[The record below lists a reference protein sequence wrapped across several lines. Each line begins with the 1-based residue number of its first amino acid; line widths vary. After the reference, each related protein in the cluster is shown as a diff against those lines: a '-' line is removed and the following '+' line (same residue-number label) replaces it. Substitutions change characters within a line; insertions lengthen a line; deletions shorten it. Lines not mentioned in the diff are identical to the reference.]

1 MKTSPRPGFCLLLSL
16 FAAGSIW
23 AAAPVFQRSDAVG
36 LTLGQDLDYRLV
48 AIGDGITYTA
58 QGLPNGVIIDGGTGR
73 IHGTPTDVGS
83 YRVAVNATNADGTST
98 ATLTV
103 SVVAPDAAPLI
114 YAPLVFDA
122 YDTAQPGGDHFTC
135 TLKATGNPTGYDCTD
150 VLPAGWTFTSGSLV
164 GGTTKPGLYTVPINA
179 TNTYGIGSAAIAVRV
194 HPACIGVQQTTG
206 SLRAGDAFVV
216 TLQFNR
222 PVSFT
227 GPAPYL
233 EFHTYPDSGTK
244 RLAYVSGNGTAAY
257 VFSYTVA
264 PSDPAGDVM
273 LYASIQPAA
282 GSDVTGLIDQDGLA
296 LGSSL
301 PIYGATTPGAKI
313 VASAPAT
320 PSPVATASAAPSTS
334 TSASTSTVTT
344 APTATTTTSVGT
356 VATSTTS
363 SSSPVSS
370 SSSTATPTTA
380 ITTAPATSAATTDQP
395 ATGGRLVNLS
405 ARGMVSDGDSS
416 QSFIA
421 GFVVSGSAP
430 KHMLVRAVGPA
441 LSAFGVQD
449 ALPDPQL
456 RVRDAKG
463 NVVGSSDNWTGAST
477 ASTAAHV
484 GAFELPTGSH
494 DAAVELTLAPGNY
507 SMEVVPNGG
516 KGVALAEIYD
526 ADPAANSSPLINIS
540 TRSYVTSGEG
550 VLTAGFVVAGD
561 APKRLLIRGIGPA
574 LTSFGVTNAL
584 ADPSVTIYRGDT
596 VVAQNNDWQTDQANA
611 TGADVAAAAKA
622 AGAFDLANGS
632 HDAATIVTLAP
643 GTYTAV
649 VSGAN
654 GSSGAA
660 MVEVYELR

>member
-1 MKTSPRPGFCLLLSL
+1 MKTSPRSGFRLLLCLL
-16 FAAGSIW
+16 AAGPAW

-48 AIGDGITYTA
+48 AIGDAISYTA
-58 QGLPNGVIIDGGTGR
+58 QGLPNGVVIDGATGR
-73 IHGTPTDVGS
+73 IHGTPTDIGS
-83 YRVAVNATNADGTST
+83 YRVAVNATNADGTSA

-135 TLKATGNPTGYDCTD
+135 TLKATGAPNRYDCTD

-164 GGTTKPGLYTVPINA
+164 GSTTKPGMYTVPVNA
-179 TNTYGIGSAAIAVRV
+179 TNTYGVGSAAIAVRV
-194 HPACIGVQQTTG
+194 HPACTGVEQTTG

-233 EFHTYPDSGTK
+233 EFHTYPDTGTK
-244 RLAYVSGNGTAAY
+244 RLAYVSGNGTATY

-264 PSDPAGDVM
+264 PSDPAGDIM

-282 GSDVTGLIDQDGLA
+282 GSDVTGLVDQDGLA

-301 PIYGATTPGAKI
+301 PIYGATTPAAKI

-320 PSPVATASAAPSTS
+320 PAPAAT
-334 TSASTSTVTT
+334 ASTSTATT
-344 APTATTTTSVGT
+344 ASSI
-356 VATSTTS
+356 ATSTTAS
-363 SSSPVSS
+363 SVASS
-370 SSSTATPTTA
+370 SSSTTITTATPTTA
-380 ITTAPATSAATTDQP
+380 SASTGAVASAASSTAVTTTNQSAP
-395 ATGGRLVNLS
+395 GGRLVNLS
-405 ARGMVSDGDSS
+405 ARGMVSGGDSS

-441 LSAFGVQD
+441 LSSFGVQD

-456 RVRDAKG
+456 LVRDAKG

-477 ASTAAHV
+477 ASTGVHV
-484 GAFELPTGSH
+484 GAFALPDGSR
-494 DAAVELTLAPGNY
+494 DAAVELTLSPGNY
-507 SMEVVPNGG
+507 SMEVIPNGG

-526 ADPAANSSPLINIS
+526 ADTAATSSPLINIS
-540 TRSYVTSGEG
+540 TRGYVTSGEG

-574 LTSFGVTNAL
+574 LTSFGVSSAL
-584 ADPSVTIYRGDT
+584 ADPSVTIYHGNT
-596 VVAQNNDWQTDQANA
+596 VVAQNNDWQSDQVNA
-611 TGADVAAAAKA
+611 TSADIAAAAKA

-660 MVEVYELR
+660 MVEVYEMPAP